1 LCGGKFLLVMPM
13 RLDCFVYSATL
24 LFLATV
30 LISAPAT
37 AQVQAPVRVGK
48 WEIWESTLKSR
59 RRYFNPFTEVHIL
72 ATFRSP
78 SGKRHEVEGFYDG
91 NQTWRVR
98 FLPDEVGRW
107 RWFVRADPPDEQLSA
122 SGNFECVPSALPGP
136 LRIHPENPLWFAF
149 ANGSPVYLLAFH
161 LWNIDCMDETTLAK
175 TLSFLKAKG
184 FNAVVGPHLTPE
196 RLVWE
201 TLPNGEIAFDRFNL
215 SVWRGLDRAL
225 RLTAQYGMVLI
236 PFSLIGGT
244 NRLPKVPDEE
254 SLDLLLRYWVAR
266 WQGFW
271 NATFQPVSEWEE
283 GYSEREILEIGQR
296 LHELTHGRFLISV
309 HSLRASSES
318 VQRAK
323 WFSYHTVQD
332 KLDDWNFSKFV
343 WFVELFRRVPKP
355 IFAHECLWEGNFYQ
369 REAGLDVDNLRRA
382 AWVIALSGGQ
392 INYADE
398 VVAPRRWQRWEDV
411 GVTFSELGTATK
423 PLGQLYD
430 ALSHLARFMRS
441 LPFWLMQPHP
451 EIANTKVCLAELGQ
465 TYAVY
470 APEGGTVKLDLT
482 KTEGSFKVRW
492 FNPRTGNWVEGGIIS
507 GGGVRELAAPDRN
520 DWVLLVQR

>member
-1 LCGGKFLLVMPM
+1 MPM
-13 RLDCFVYSATL
+13 RLDCFAHSALL

-48 WEIWESTLKSR
+48 WEIWEATLKSR
-59 RRYFNPFTEVHIL
+59 RRYFNPFTEVTIL

-201 TLPNGEIAFDRFNL
+201 TLPNGDIAFDRFNL

-254 SLDLLLRYWVAR
+254 GLDLLLRYWVAR

-283 GYSEREILEIGQR
+283 GYSEAEILKIGEQ
-296 LHELTHGRFLISV
+296 LHQLTHGRFLISV
-309 HSLRASSES
+309 HSLRASREA
-318 VQRAK
+318 VQQAP
-323 WFSYHTVQD
+323 WFGYHTVQD
-332 KLDDWNFSKFV
+332 KLTDWDFSKFR
-343 WFVELFRRVPKP
+343 WFVSLFRQVPKP

-369 REAGLDVDNLRRA
+369 REAGLDEDNLRRA
-382 AWVIALSGGQ
+382 AWAIALSGGQ

-398 VVAPRRWQRWEDV
+398 VIPPRRWRQREERDQTFSGQGMLVAPR
-411 GVTFSELGTATK
+411 GK
-423 PLGQLYD
+423 LYD
-430 ALSHLARFMRS
+430 PLSHLAKLMRS
-441 LPFWLMQPHP
+441 LPFWRLTLHP
-451 EIANTKVCLAELGQ
+451 DRSSTGFCLAEPTRLYV
-465 TYAVY
+465 TYI
-470 APEGGTVKLDLT
+470 PNGGTVKLKLDKFT
-482 KTEGSFKVRW
+482 DGWSARW
-492 FNPRTGNWVEGGIIS
+492 FCPRTGAWLPANLTIREGEGEA
-507 GGGVRELAAPDRN
+507 VAPDKN
-520 DWVLLVQR
+520 DWVLVVERQ